1 MENADMGYDSRI
13 LINAGDEGEAADILD
28 ASGIRYDYDNKDRL
42 MVDSDDIETIDELF
56 EAKGIGW
63 DLI

>member
-1 MENADMGYDSRI
+1 MGYNSRI

-28 ASGIRYDYDNKDRL
+28 ASGICYDYDNKDRL

-56 EAKGIGW
+56 EAKGIR
-63 DLI
+63 